1 MQFFFRLGRLESQN
15 RTQLR
20 PVTYMQSLSQPAICN
35 EPGFID
41 IGR

>member
-20 PVTYMQSLSQPAICN
+20 PVTYMQISFPARN
-35 EPGFID
+35 L
-41 IGR
+41 